1 MELPSRFEL
10 LSQNY
15 KFRVLPLNYGSI
27 MAGDAGFKPAMQEYF
42 TLSLIEPVYK
52 LLTSSRKALP
62 A

>member
-27 MAGDAGFKPAMQEYF
+27 MAGDAGFKPAMQGSKPCA
-42 TLSLIEPVYK
+42 LSL
-52 LLTSSRKALP
+52 LG
-62 A
+62 

>member
-27 MAGDAGFKPAMQEYF
+27 MAGDAGFKPAMQESKSCAFICLANPLKYGRNSK
-42 TLSLIEPVYK
+42 T
-52 LLTSSRKALP
+52 
-62 A
+62 